1 MILTLTMSES
11 DLKVHLFCY
20 WKWLL
25 ENASGIGS
33 HTFYRFF
40 SNRDQ
45 VIILPS
51 LTHDIINPYREFWIR
66 EKNPKSS
73 LVTSPL
79 RLTKWKLYM
88 QIECRSGYTM
98 VQISNG
104 ICQYERKYAV
114 LNKNICHFLGPW
126 PSVFSGKKIQST
138 ETYTNLLNAALWIF
152 FPQNTLGDGP
162 AFWIFFQDSRI
173 RVKGSRS
180 ASSH

>member
-1 MILTLTMSES
+1 MSKS
-11 DLKVHLFCY
+11 VLKVHLFCY

-126 PSVFSGKKIQST
+126 PSVFSGKKSKAQKHIQ
-138 ETYTNLLNAALWIF
+138 IF
-152 FPQNTLGDGP
+152 SMLRSG
-162 AFWIFFQDSRI
+162 FFFRKTRSVMVPRFGFFSRI
-173 RVKGSRS
+173 QG
-180 ASSH
+180 